1 VRTSVGRRQTAGAE
15 ANFDRLWQIAPE
27 EVRLIH
33 LHALSEGIF
42 GLSFSLHAVSD
53 NDGMPEPSPLAFYQL
68 QHYCCKVIPGLI
80 PLLGSPW
87 TVLPPGAHAA
97 NLEDVAIA
105 FATNAW
111 RRELF
116 DGLVLA
122 SGKLQLAGCPAIYLD
137 GSYVTGKPRPA
148 DFDACWDPAG
158 VDPAKLDPVFLEFAN
173 GRAAQKAAFRGEF
186 FPSSMMC
193 VDVGQS
199 FVDFFQLDR
208 FTGKHK
214 GIISIPLLAD
224 PLLTG
229 KVQP

>member
-1 VRTSVGRRQTAGAE
+1 
-15 ANFDRLWQIAPE
+15 
-27 EVRLIH
+27 
-33 LHALSEGIF
+33 
-42 GLSFSLHAVSD
+42 
-53 NDGMPEPSPLAFYQL
+53 M
-68 QHYCCKVIPGLI
+68 IPGLPFSAYNIIVVSMI
-80 PLLGSPW
+80 PALVPLPGSPW

-97 NLEDVAIA
+97 SLEDVAAA

-122 SGKLQLAGCPAIYLD
+122 SGKLRLAGCPAIYLD
-137 GSYVTGKPRPA
+137 GSYVTGKPRPG
-148 DFDACWDPAG
+148 DFDACWDPTG

-173 GRAAQKAAFRGEF
+173 GRAAQKAAFKGEF

-193 VDVGQS
+193 VDVGQA

-208 FTGKHK
+208 FTGKQK
-214 GIISIPLLAD
+214 GIISIPLSAD
-224 PLLTG
+224 PLLSG